1 MDAIPPVFDK
11 EPVGRRNLITRRE
24 ATITEA
30 PASPTRTPRERYAGK
45 RFAMMA
51 NRGILDA
58 RITQGRVEAPL
69 RHVAHLF
76 AHTPLHLVGQFALA
90 NSLRLAL
97 GSLDSDPGSQS
108 KPKQPV
114 RMRRVV
120 PSTVSVPPRLE
131 TRDTDLARFDRM
143 CLPSNDR
150 LAWRKGVRAA

>member
-1 MDAIPPVFDK
+1 VDAIPPVFDK
-11 EPVGRRNLITRRE
+11 EPVGCRNLIIRRE

-30 PASPTRTPRERYAGK
+30 PAGPTRTPREWLTGK
-45 RFAMMA
+45 RFAKMA
-51 NRGILDA
+51 DRGILDA

-76 AHTPLHLVGQFALA
+76 AHTPLHLAGQFASA
-90 NSLRLAL
+90 NVLRLAL
-97 GSLDSDPGSQS
+97 GNLDCDPGNQS
-108 KPKQPV
+108 KTKQPV

-143 CLPSNDR
+143 CLPSHDR